1 MSRQYCPWPDPTL
14 TLPTLAARQQP
25 TGAILLSLTAKW
37 VLSVSTSSYLRLLPF
52 SLFQLNQLSGT
63 CKASTSFSPMQTP
76 MLGLGTLSSTHAK
89 IA

>member
-37 VLSVSTSSYLRLLPF
+37 VLSVSTSSYLRLLPL
-52 SLFQLNQLSGT
+52 SLFQLNRLPLM
-63 CKASTSFSPMQTP
+63 ASKLHGRAPLPRFLP
-76 MLGLGTLSSTHAK
+76 A
-89 IA
+89 